1 MRIYL
6 VIFSQAPE
14 TSWGELAGLVTA
26 ISDIVMALGV
36 AFEPYF
42 DPTMAVLTTVYQ
54 KFRATPGMVGEEEE
68 VELLRAFLDTMT
80 AFCQFYGRDRQGC
93 MSPFMVMIAE
103 LCNSVVLLICA
114 TGPVVLVAGK
124 TRFGRMGT
132 PLWSTPLLDYCC
144 THITAFSG
152 FVKPFLLLRLSL
164 QRCGL
169 LRSKDCMATTIQH
182 VNPMGE
188 TTSRV
193 DAALGRR

>member
-1 MRIYL
+1 
-6 VIFSQAPE
+6 
-14 TSWGELAGLVTA
+14 
-26 ISDIVMALGV
+26 MALGV

-114 TGPVVLVAGK
+114 TGGGEDSFREDGHPTLVNSALG
-124 TRFGRMGT
+124 
-132 PLWSTPLLDYCC
+132 
-144 THITAFSG
+144 
-152 FVKPFLLLRLSL
+152 LLLYAHYSVFWIREAFFIAAPVTAAMWPLAFQRLYGDHYSTC
-164 QRCGL
+164 QPHG
-169 LRSKDCMATTIQH
+169 
-182 VNPMGE
+182 
-188 TTSRV
+188 
-193 DAALGRR
+193 